1 MEQNPGAPLLDF
13 SVTPDMGSHLKETAR
28 WTRFLSIVSFIG
40 LLLLLIGMVAASS
53 VLTPMISK
61 VVPGLAGNALSG
73 LIFGILG
80 VALVIGGILVFLLY
94 RFSSTMKS
102 AIELNDHAL
111 FNKALRSL
119 KTYFLIYGVFAILA
133 LIGNI
138 YTFTT
143 IFTTR

>member
-13 SVTPDMGSHLKETAR
+13 SVTPGMGSHLKETAR

-40 LLLLLIGMVAASS
+40 LILLLIGMIAASS
-53 VLTPMISK
+53 VLTPMISRLF
-61 VVPGLAGNALSG
+61 PGVTGAAVSG
-73 LIFGILG
+73 MIFGLLG
-80 VALVIGGILVFLLY
+80 VALVIGGILIYLLN
-94 RFSSTMKS
+94 RFSVTMKS
-102 AIELNDHAL
+102 AIDLNDHAL

-133 LIGNI
+133 FIGNI
-138 YTFTT
+138 YTLST

>member
-13 SVTPDMGSHLKETAR
+13 SVTPDMGNHLKETAR
-28 WTRFLSIVSFIG
+28 WTRFLSIVTFIG
-40 LLLLLIGMVAASS
+40 LILLLVGMIAASS
-53 VLTPMISK
+53 VLTPMISQ
-61 VVPGLAGNALSG
+61 VFPGIAGSAVTG
-73 LIFGILG
+73 VIFGVLG
-80 VALVIGGILVFLLY
+80 FAIVIGGILIYLLY
-94 RFSSTMKS
+94 RFSVTMKS

-133 LIGNI
+133 LLGNI

-143 IFTTR
+143 IFTTN

>member
-13 SVTPDMGSHLKETAR
+13 SVTPEMGGNLRETAR
-28 WTRFLSIVSFIG
+28 WTKFLSIVTIIG
-40 LLLLLIGMVAASS
+40 LILLLIGMIAASS
-53 VLTPMISK
+53 VLTPMLSQ
-61 VVPGLAGNALSG
+61 VLPGMAGAALSG
-73 LIFGILG
+73 VIFGILG

-94 RFSSTMKS
+94 RFSTTMKS
-102 AIELNDHAL
+102 AIELNDHAM

-133 LIGNI
+133 LVANI